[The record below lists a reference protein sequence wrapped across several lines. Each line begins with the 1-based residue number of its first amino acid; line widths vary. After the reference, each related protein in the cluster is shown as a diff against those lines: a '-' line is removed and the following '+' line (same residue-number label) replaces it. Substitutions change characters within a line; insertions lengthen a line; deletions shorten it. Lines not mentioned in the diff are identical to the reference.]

1 MSHISKMELK
11 INDLQSLIA
20 ATKAIGMQFN
30 EGQTKHQYW
39 NGKMSSCDH
48 AISAPGSKHEIG
60 VVREKDG
67 TYGLNWDASY
77 NDLAK
82 VVGVGASKLK
92 QEYGFAV
99 AAKAAKR
106 DGWRPVNKRYEDKK
120 LKFAF
125 VK

>member
-11 INDLQSLIA
+11 IDDIASLIA
-20 ATKAIGMQFN
+20 ATKVLGMQFN
-30 EGQTKHQYW
+30 EGQTKHLYFA
-39 NGKMSSCDH
+39 GKTSPCEH
-48 AISAPGSKHEIG
+48 AISAPGSRHEIG

-82 VVGVGASKLK
+82 VVGKDAYKLK
-92 QEYGFAV
+92 QEYAFAV

-106 DGWRPVNKRYEDKK
+106 RGFRPVEKRYEDKE

-125 VK
+125 VN

>member
-11 INDLQSLIA
+11 INDLPSLIA
-20 ATKAIGMQFN
+20 ATKEVGMQFN
-30 EGQTKHQYW
+30 EGQTQHRYW
-39 NGKMSSCDH
+39 ANKMSPCEH

-60 VVREKDG
+60 VIKEKDG
-67 TYGLNWDASY
+67 TYGLNWDASF
-77 NDLAK
+77 NDLVK
-82 VVGVGASKLK
+82 FVGSGASKLK
-92 QEYGFAV
+92 QEYAFAV

-106 DGWRPVNKRYEDKK
+106 DGYRAVNKRYEDKK